1 MEQPTNSSKESLK
14 TEEATYEIDKDLKVK
29 VLWFYQHKK
38 REGDISPIEEEEN
51 PNEEEIVDILFST
64 EHKGKL
70 VLHWG
75 CYKAQYQSGWN
86 HPPKEV

>member
-51 PNEEEIVDILFST
+51 PNEEEIVDILFFT
-64 EHKGKL
+64 
-70 VLHWG
+70 
-75 CYKAQYQSGWN
+75 
-86 HPPKEV
+86 